1 MFRFLRESLESKFH
15 NKVTLSKNNYMVD
28 GEEDGPSL
36 FKVIIMKSQLDTM
49 ATVSH
54 IRENLSRLDEKMVEL
69 NYNIITFN
77 EYVYQQTAALNARGQ
92 TSNDLFIS
100 VMRGYREIEDQNFRA
115 YIEQK
120 NNQYE
125 ENGELSVDEFMAFSE
140 NKYKSLTQRGQWNQ
154 ISKDKEDIIAL
165 KAQIVQMT
173 LNKPTTNTHNRNS
186 DRKSNKKQKRPYF
199 SKNSPGQAWRYLPP
213 TSGEPS
219 TKLVNNKQ
227 LNWCSKHH
235 QWVHH
240 KESECGLKINPKFE
254 EAENPGQQNPVQQ
267 AIAILQQS
275 FEKEDSDSE
284 SEWPMQQALSVIQ
297 QGNYK

>member
-125 ENGELSVDEFMAFSE
+125 EDGELSVDEFMAFSE

-219 TKLVNNKQ
+219 TKLVNNK
-227 LNWCSKHH
+227 
-235 QWVHH
+235 
-240 KESECGLKINPKFE
+240 
-254 EAENPGQQNPVQQ
+254 
-267 AIAILQQS
+267 
-275 FEKEDSDSE
+275 
-284 SEWPMQQALSVIQ
+284 
-297 QGNYK
+297 